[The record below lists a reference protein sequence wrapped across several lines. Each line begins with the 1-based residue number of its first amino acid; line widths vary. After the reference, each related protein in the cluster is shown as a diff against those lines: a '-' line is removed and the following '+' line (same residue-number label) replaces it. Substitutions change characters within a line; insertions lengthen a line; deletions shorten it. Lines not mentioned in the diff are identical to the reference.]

1 MILWVTCQANNKHMS
16 DKENHQLSLIR
27 KVVEE
32 KLKNYYLSA
41 DYKEQLTYLFDQLKD
56 CDFSQE
62 MPLIDVTGDK
72 EKGIVYINLYRTDYS
87 NNYE

>member
-1 MILWVTCQANNKHMS
+1 MS
-16 DKENHQLSLIR
+16 DEGNQQLDLIR

-32 KLKNYYLSA
+32 KLKNYYLSS

-72 EKGIVYINLYRTDYS
+72 EKGILYINLYRNDYS
-87 NNYE
+87 KNYG

>member
-1 MILWVTCQANNKHMS
+1 MN
-16 DKENHQLSLIR
+16 DKGNQQLFLLSQ
-27 KVVEE
+27 VVEE
-32 KLKNYYLSA
+32 KLKNYHLTF

-72 EKGIVYINLYRTDYS
+72 EKGIVYINLYRNDYS
-87 NNYE
+87 KNYE

>member
-1 MILWVTCQANNKHMS
+1 MS
-16 DKENHQLSLIR
+16 DEGNQQLALIR

-32 KLKNYYLSA
+32 KLKNYHLSA
-41 DYKEQLTYLFDQLKD
+41 DYKEQLNYLFDQLKN

-72 EKGIVYINLYRTDYS
+72 EKGIVYINLYRNYYS
-87 NNYE
+87 KNYE

>member
-1 MILWVTCQANNKHMS
+1 MN
-16 DKENHQLSLIR
+16 DKGNQQLFLLSQ
-27 KVVEE
+27 VVEE
-32 KLKNYYLSA
+32 KLKNYHLTF

-72 EKGIVYINLYRTDYS
+72 EKGIVYINLYRNYYS
-87 NNYE
+87 KNYE

>member
-1 MILWVTCQANNKHMS
+1 MS
-16 DKENHQLSLIR
+16 NEGNQQIDLIR

-32 KLKNYYLSA
+32 KLKNYHLTA

-62 MPLIDVTGDK
+62 MPLIDVIGDK
-72 EKGIVYINLYRTDYS
+72 EKGIVYINLYRSDYS
-87 NNYE
+87 KNYES

>member
-1 MILWVTCQANNKHMS
+1 MS
-16 DKENHQLSLIR
+16 DKENHQLDLIR

-32 KLKNYYLSA
+32 KLKNYYLSS

-72 EKGIVYINLYRTDYS
+72 EKGIVYINLYRNYYS
-87 NNYE
+87 KNYE

>member
-1 MILWVTCQANNKHMS
+1 MS
-16 DKENHQLSLIR
+16 KEREQQIELIS

-32 KLKNYYLSA
+32 KLKKYYLVS

-56 CDFSQE
+56 YDFCQE

-72 EKGIVYINLYRTDYS
+72 AKGIVYINLYRTDYS
-87 NNYE
+87 KNYE

>member
-1 MILWVTCQANNKHMS
+1 MILWLICQVNNKRMS
-16 DKENHQLSLIR
+16 DEGNQQLDLIR

-32 KLKNYYLSA
+32 KLKNYYLTS

>member
-1 MILWVTCQANNKHMS
+1 MILWLICQVNNKRMS
-16 DKENHQLSLIR
+16 DEGNQQLDLIR

-32 KLKNYYLSA
+32 KLKNYYLSS

-72 EKGIVYINLYRTDYS
+72 EKGIVYINLYRNYYS
-87 NNYE
+87 KNYE

>member
-1 MILWVTCQANNKHMS
+1 MS
-16 DKENHQLSLIR
+16 DEGNQQLDLIR

-32 KLKNYYLSA
+32 KLKNYHLTS

-72 EKGIVYINLYRTDYS
+72 EKGIVYINLYRNYYS
-87 NNYE
+87 KNYE